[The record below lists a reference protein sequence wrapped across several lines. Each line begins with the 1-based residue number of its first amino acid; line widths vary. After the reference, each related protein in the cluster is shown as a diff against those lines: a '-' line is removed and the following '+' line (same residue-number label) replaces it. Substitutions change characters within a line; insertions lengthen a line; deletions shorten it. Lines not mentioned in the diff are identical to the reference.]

1 MGIFNSYVKLP
12 EGTKHLEQ
20 WHDQTP
26 HISPPWHGS
35 FPSRVNPYQT
45 ILPLVAAW
53 NLHFPRK
60 NFWHLLATLTRVPS
74 LFQPV
79 WTTSPDQ
86 QYGDTSK
93 SMIPYIWI
101 ISSYIYTCYQLQF
114 LHHIFLGESTP
125 HPALEPGWKGREICA
140 PNEAEK
146 SGAGPDWNL
155 IPGDSTDIPVRYI
168 FPVIE
173 IR

>member
-53 NLHFPRK
+53 NLHFPPEE
-60 NFWHLLATLTRVPS
+60 LLAS
-74 LFQPV
+74 FG
-79 WTTSPDQ
+79 
-86 QYGDTSK
+86 YIDTSSVLVSTSLNHISGSTIWRYIK
-93 SMIPYIWI
+93 IDDTIYLNHIIIYLHMLPVTIFTPY
-101 ISSYIYTCYQLQF
+101 LF
-114 LHHIFLGESTP
+114 GGSTP